1 MTALI
6 ATVSFI
12 VGLAKEGDYNGN
24 ETNATCKAFVIKDA
38 TAMLFSAT
46 AVFISLVVGETLR
59 LWLDFLLSFP
69 GKQWFLRSLQA
80 CIWCSHI
87 H

>member
-6 ATVSFI
+6 ATISFV
-12 VGLAKEGDYNGN
+12 VGLAREGDYNGN
-24 ETNATCKAFVIKDA
+24 ETKATCKAFVVKDA
-38 TAMLFSAT
+38 TAMLFST
-46 AVFISLVVGETLR
+46 TVVLISLVVGETLS

-80 CIWCSHI
+80 CICCSHI